1 MPYFVYILASKKNGT
16 LYTGVTSDLLERIYQ
31 HKSGTVEGFYKKHD
45 VRLLVYFEIFDQIIG
60 AIEREKHIKKWRR
73 SKKIRIIEDLNP
85 EWKDLYFSFVN

>member
-16 LYTGVTSDLLERIYQ
+16 LYTGVTSDLLEPIYQ
-31 HKSGTVEGFYKKHD
+31 HKSGIVEGFSKKHD
-45 VRLLVYFEIFDQIIG
+45 VHLLVYFEIFDQIIE

>member
-31 HKSGTVEGFYKKHD
+31 HKSGTVEGFSKKHD
-45 VRLLVYFEIFDQIIG
+45 VHLLVYFEIFDQIIE

-73 SKKIRIIEDLNP
+73 SKKIRIIENLNP
-85 EWKDLYFSFVN
+85 KWKDLYFSFVN